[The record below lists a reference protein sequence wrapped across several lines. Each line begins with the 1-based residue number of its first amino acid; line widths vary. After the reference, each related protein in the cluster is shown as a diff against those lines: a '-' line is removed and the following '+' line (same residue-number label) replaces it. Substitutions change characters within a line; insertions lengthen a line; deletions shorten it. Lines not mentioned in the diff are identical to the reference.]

1 LERLE
6 VILLDTCALLWSVN
20 RDPMSQEA
28 LKAIVKAKHA
38 GALFLSP
45 VSAWEI
51 GLLAHR
57 GRLVLGMATEVYVA
71 RAFSRPGVQIAALTP
86 EIAVR
91 ASYLPGEFHAD
102 PADRMLIATAILM
115 GLRLV
120 TRDREILRY
129 ASQGYV
135 PALRC

>member
-1 LERLE
+1 M
-6 VILLDTCALLWSVN
+6 ILLDTCALLWSVN

-28 LKAIVKAKHA
+28 LKAIDKAKHA

-51 GLLAHR
+51 ALLAHR

-120 TRDREILRY
+120 TRDRGILRY